1 MGEHSFQPTR
11 AETVAGMATVV
22 ETLKDDHFPDIL
34 YGRPISCLDS
44 QPHRGHGPRIAAL
57 HSNSRLQE

>member
-22 ETLKDDHFPDIL
+22 ETLKV
-34 YGRPISCLDS
+34 GRP
-44 QPHRGHGPRIAAL
+44 
-57 HSNSRLQE
+57 